1 MDDRTRGARPRQAQP
16 QPPLPRDEASPLGRG
31 LLPLLARVRARMK
44 AAGLALDG
52 LRYAARDAVSGD
64 PKMTPQAARLDVE
77 RHGAD
82 LAEQLRAARVE
93 LEQLT
98 TRIREGGRHVAS

>member
-1 MDDRTRGARPRQAQP
+1 MDDRTRVAGPRQAQP
-16 QPPLPRDEASPLGRG
+16 QAPFPRDEASSLGG
-31 LLPLLARVRARMK
+31 GFLPLLARVRARLK
-44 AAGLALDG
+44 AAGLAFDG

-64 PKMTPQAARLDVE
+64 PMMTRQAARLDVE

-82 LAEQLRAARVE
+82 LAEQLRAAGVE

-98 TRIREGGRHVAS
+98 TRAREGGRRVA